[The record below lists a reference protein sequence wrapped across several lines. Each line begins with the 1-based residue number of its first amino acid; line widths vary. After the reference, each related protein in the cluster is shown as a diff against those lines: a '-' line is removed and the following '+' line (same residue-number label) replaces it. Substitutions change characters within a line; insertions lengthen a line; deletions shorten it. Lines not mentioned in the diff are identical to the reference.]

1 MRGELNLFR
10 HTASI
15 ACGLRSWYSTYFQN
29 CGRNATQCTLENEGK
44 VEEKPQ
50 KSETKCYR
58 CFIAD
63 LPLVTSA
70 LAQTYLLVA
79 IYPKLSVQ
87 TYLFK
92 AICSKLA
99 LSPSDL
105 PATAGLSVF
114 RPLGC

>member
-1 MRGELNLFR
+1 MQHL
-10 HTASI
+10 
-15 ACGLRSWYSTYFQN
+15 FQN
-29 CGRNATQCTLENEGK
+29 CGSDATQCTLENEGK

-79 IYPKLSVQ
+79 IYPKQSVQ
-87 TYLFK
+87 SYLFK
-92 AICSKLA
+92 TSPFTLGSASHRWPIS
-99 LSPSDL
+99 LSSP
-105 PATAGLSVF
+105 
-114 RPLGC
+114 